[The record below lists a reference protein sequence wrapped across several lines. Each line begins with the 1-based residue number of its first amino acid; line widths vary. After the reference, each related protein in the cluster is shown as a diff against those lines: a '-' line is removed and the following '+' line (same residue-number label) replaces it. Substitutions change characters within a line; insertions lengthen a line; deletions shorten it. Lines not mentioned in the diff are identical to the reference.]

1 MKKITKL
8 FQFFGFSSLTLIF
21 KYIFFTLY
29 RYLNPKGSLII
40 GIYDYKLQIPMQYD
54 GIGKALFIFKC
65 RELDHKWIIDNEL
78 LYGNTVLD
86 LGANIGYYA
95 VMAAKKIGNEG
106 KIYAIEPDPRN
117 IELLKKIFLLIIWI
131 IFSNLNKAQS
141 QIKKIQQSLFY
152 HQKLI

>member
-117 IELLKKIFLLIIWI
+117 IELLKKNISINNIFI
-131 IFSNLNKAQS
+131 IFERT
-141 QIKKIQQSLFY
+141 QISF
-152 HQKLI
+152 